1 MDSEGLSIRGIHVFE
16 IAPPLHQQEAP
27 TVQIHFF
34 FASPSVVSQL
44 MTSFWCVWKRKQH
57 FLFQTLFSSQTAVLP
72 KSFSSVFNVFIK
84 DVFVNL
90 WSYLVFSSL
99 FFGTDWS
106 QKRRQAENPNYIST
120 APLSLSVSPHIFGG
134 QKAKSGRTSSLI
146 SLTETPD
153 STAVCFQSVLHL
165 LDFVCSI
172 LFVIF
177 CKLVRS
183 DLLKRRRSPK
193 PTVVPPQ
200 DSITLQHVDSNHS
213 VHKKLSNRSI
223 THIITDITEPHR
235 GTRATRSS
243 SDFCH

>member
-1 MDSEGLSIRGIHVFE
+1 MFLKSHHLYTNKKLLQSKYTFS
-16 IAPPLHQQEAP
+16 LLL
-27 TVQIHFF
+27 
-34 FASPSVVSQL
+34 SVVSRL
-44 MTSFWCVWKRKQH
+44 MTSFWCAVV
-57 FLFQTLFSSQTAVLP
+57 FPLNSIFSAVLP
-72 KSFSSVFNVFIK
+72 KSFSSVFSVFIK

-106 QKRRQAENPNYIST
+106 RKRRQAENPNYIST
-120 APLSLSVSPHIFGG
+120 APLSLQVSPHIFGG

-165 LDFVCSI
+165 LDFVFSI

-183 DLLKRRRSPK
+183 DLLKRHRSPK

-200 DSITLQHVDSNHS
+200 DSITLQRVD
-213 VHKKLSNRSI
+213 
-223 THIITDITEPHR
+223 
-235 GTRATRSS
+235 
-243 SDFCH
+243 

>member
-1 MDSEGLSIRGIHVFE
+1 MGRLVHVCDLCMFVVGLGLKLKFSKQQLFNDRTCIKKPFSVQLLVIIENKVWADVTEEPKPGLHWTRWMDSEGLSITGIHVFE

-34 FASPSVVSQL
+34 FASLSVVSRL

-90 WSYLVFSSL
+90 WSGLVFSSL

-120 APLSLSVSPHIFGG
+120 APLSL
-134 QKAKSGRTSSLI
+134 
-146 SLTETPD
+146 
-153 STAVCFQSVLHL
+153 
-165 LDFVCSI
+165 
-172 LFVIF
+172 
-177 CKLVRS
+177 
-183 DLLKRRRSPK
+183 
-193 PTVVPPQ
+193 
-200 DSITLQHVDSNHS
+200 
-213 VHKKLSNRSI
+213 
-223 THIITDITEPHR
+223 
-235 GTRATRSS
+235 
-243 SDFCH
+243 